1 VIVCNTIESFR
12 ETRQHLGPLA
22 LVPTMGAL
30 HAGHMSLV
38 TIARSHAPTVAV
50 SIFVNPTQ
58 FGPKEDFSRYPR
70 PVEADLA
77 LCEAAG
83 VQLVFHPDLDQ
94 MYPPDAARLQ
104 FDLPALTRTL
114 EGASRPTHFQG
125 VIEVVTKLFNI
136 VQPQTAC
143 FGEKDFQQ
151 LAVVR
156 AMTRA
161 MNMPVEIVACPTLRD
176 PDRLAMSSRNRYLSP
191 DERLRALSISKA
203 LFEVQKRASTD
214 RNVASLDSILHERL
228 HDPSSDVPFVLDYAV
243 IVDAA
248 TLAPIDRIDRPTRA
262 LVAAKV
268 GSTRLIDNVA
278 LGD

>member
-1 VIVCNTIESFR
+1 MIVCNTIESFR
-12 ETRQHLGPLA
+12 EARQHLGPLA
-22 LVPTMGAL
+22 FVPTMGAL

-38 TIARSHAPTVAV
+38 KIAQSHAPTVAV

-83 VQLVFHPDLDQ
+83 VQLVLHPDIDQ

-151 LAVVR
+151 LAVIR

-161 MNMPVEIVACPTLRD
+161 MNMPVEVAACPTLRD
-176 PDRLAMSSRNRYLSP
+176 PDGLAMSSRNRYLSP
-191 DERLRALSISKA
+191 DERLRALCISGA
-203 LFEVQKRASTD
+203 LFEVQRRAAVD
-214 RNVASLDSILHERL
+214 RNVASLDSILRERL
-228 HDPSSDVPFVLDYAV
+228 DDPSSDVPFELDYAV
-243 IVDAA
+243 IVDAS
-248 TLAPIDRIDRPTRA
+248 TLAPIDRIDRPARA

-278 LGD
+278 LGE

>member
-12 ETRQHLGPLA
+12 EARQHLGPLA
-22 LVPTMGAL
+22 FVPTMGAL

-38 TIARSHAPTVAV
+38 KIAQSHAPTVAV

-94 MYPPDAARLQ
+94 MYPADAARLQ
-104 FDLPALTRTL
+104 SDLPALTRTL

-151 LAVVR
+151 LAVIR

-176 PDRLAMSSRNRYLSP
+176 PDGLAMSSRNRYLSP
-191 DERLRALSISKA
+191 DERLRALCISRA
-203 LFEVQKRASTD
+203 LFEVQKRAAAD
-214 RNVASLDSILHERL
+214 RNVASLDSILRERL
-228 HDPSSDVPFVLDYAV
+228 DDPSSDVPFVLDYAV
-243 IVDAA
+243 IVDAS
-248 TLAPIDRIDRPTRA
+248 TLAPIDRIDRPARA